1 MLVGMY
7 AAKILSYNGV
17 TRTAMVSIPGLT
29 DGVGSGIEARFAY
42 PIGDDDFDTER
53 EVLANADVYVFFEQC
68 QRDAPVIAFYSSH
81 KENAVVD
88 VRRIRQ
94 KNIELLARANI
105 QLEAPTI
112 HIKGDARV
120 VVESAVVEVNVTES
134 ASVTGPKV
142 SIISPM
148 VSINGA

>member
-1 MLVGMY
+1 MLIGMY
-7 AAKILSYNGV
+7 AAKIVSYDAD
-17 TRTAMVSIPGLT
+17 TRTAMVTIPGFT
-29 DGVGSGIEARFAY
+29 DGVEGGLEARFAY

-53 EVLANADVYVFFEQC
+53 EVLANADVYVFFEQG
-68 QRDAPVIAFYSSH
+68 QRDAPVIAFYRSH
-81 KENAVVD
+81 NENAVVD

-120 VVESAVVEVNVTES
+120 VVESAVVEVIATVR
-134 ASVTGPKV
+134 ASITG
-142 SIISPM
+142 PM